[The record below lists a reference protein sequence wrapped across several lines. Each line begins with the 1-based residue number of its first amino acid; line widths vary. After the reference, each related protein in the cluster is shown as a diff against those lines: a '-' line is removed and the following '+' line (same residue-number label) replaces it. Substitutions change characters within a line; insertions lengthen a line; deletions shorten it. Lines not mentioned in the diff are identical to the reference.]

1 MKFGR
6 KCQVTDQ
13 LAELAIEHQIY
24 DMIDAAGFEGIT
36 VMEVCYLLLEY
47 YRTAIFCFAL
57 FSLDS
62 LPFYQDIET

>member
-13 LAELAIEHQIY
+13 LTELAIENQIY

-36 VMEVCYLLLEY
+36 VMEVCYLLQYL
-47 YRTAIFCFAL
+47 RTSTRLPSL
-57 FSLDS
+57 FFPSFFKS
-62 LPFYQDIET
+62 